1 MKKVLVSMCL
11 SALTAMFVVSSSKS
25 MAGNSG
31 ASVSR
36 GGASV
41 SASRDGASVSR
52 GGASVSASR
61 DGSRGIDGR
70 LDSGGY
76 VNAAGDRVYDDIA
89 SWVRDLQ
96 RSWSS
101 SEPAGNKIV
110 IEEPAATKF
119 RSVEQVSEAR
129 AISTGDKPA
138 LAEATNVN
146 ATEQKN

>member
-1 MKKVLVSMCL
+1 MMKKILVSVCL
-11 SALTAMFVVSSSKS
+11 SALTAMFVASSSKS

-31 ASVSR
+31 ASVGH
-36 GGASV
+36 GGS
-41 SASRDGASVSR
+41 
-52 GGASVSASR
+52 SVSASR

-76 VNAAGDRVYDDIA
+76 VNAAGDRAYDDIA

-101 SEPAGNKIV
+101 SEPVGNKTI
-110 IEEPAATKF
+110 IEEPGATKF

-129 AISTGDKPA
+129 AVSTVDKPA

-146 ATEQKN
+146 ATEQRN